1 MSMDVK
7 VKIGNLKHII
17 IILKYQTKGVGENEV
32 SIRSLMNHRLAN
44 EKKMLSGSFYFFPG
58 VFAFISVKWNWK
70 YAISNAVDLKTLS
83 LE

>member
-44 EKKMLSGSFYFFPG
+44 EKKNVVWFVLFFSWRFCVYFCEME
-58 VFAFISVKWNWK
+58 
-70 YAISNAVDLKTLS
+70 
-83 LE
+83 LEIRYFKCS